1 MQLEMSDEQ
10 IGQPVLPIVNDL
22 PVVEELPAGVA
33 DDVKRLKVQIRRLGS
48 VNPEA
53 PREFAETSER
63 YSFLTEQITD
73 LEAAVTDLREIISK
87 LDEAME
93 EAFTDTFQ
101 KVAKEFQRY
110 FKALFGGGEA
120 KLLLTEPD
128 NLINTGVDIVARPP
142 GKRLQS
148 MALLSGGERSLTAQA
163 LIFALL
169 RISPTPF
176 VIFDEVDAM
185 LDEANVG
192 RFRDALGNLASEIQ
206 FIIITHNRRTIEAAN
221 TLYGISMGDNSVSQ
235 AFSLKIDEWLA
246 ERSGSG

>member
-1 MQLEMSDEQ
+1 
-10 IGQPVLPIVNDL
+10 VLPIENDL
-22 PVVEELPAGVA
+22 PAVEVLPTGVD
-33 DDVKRLKVQIRRLGS
+33 DDVKRLKVQLRRLGNI
-48 VNPEA
+48 NPDA
-53 PREFAETSER
+53 PREYDEARER
-63 YSFLTEQITD
+63 YEFLTEQVGD
-73 LEAAVTDLREIISK
+73 LEEAVLDLREVISK
-87 LDEAME
+87 LDETME
-93 EAFTDTFQ
+93 EAFTATFQ

-120 KLLLTEPD
+120 KLLLTDPD
-128 NLINTGVDIVARPP
+128 NLISTGVDIVARPP

-163 LIFALL
+163 LIFSLL

-192 RFRDALGNLASEIQ
+192 RFRDALSNLAREIQ

-221 TLYGISMGDNSVSQ
+221 TLYGISMGDDSVSQ
-235 AFSLKIDEWLA
+235 VYSLKIDDWLQNKSNQ
-246 ERSGSG
+246 R